1 MKKSKKTFD
10 YYQALFEAIYEEYY
24 SKHSPMDEIR
34 KIQDLYDKYHGKN
47 GWEFNLLTGKLEK
60 KN

>member
-34 KIQDLYDKYHGKN
+34 KIQDL
-47 GWEFNLLTGKLEK
+47 
-60 KN
+60 